1 MLNQIRLRPPSFVTD
16 RQLNALKPRYQAAF
30 PRILF
35 LCDPAGVFDARP
47 EKIALEIFPLDPL
60 QDATRFVQ
68 DLLVNFALG
77 GMMMFANDPETGL
90 QLGLVL
96 DFAKFVNPR
105 PPTSIEEARRLA
117 ILNSCSPQQ
126 QEQETVQVVSEPAE
140 VAPIAPIDDAFSLV
154 WIDEADQ
161 STLTPTYE
169 SLAKILSERTGWD
182 IRPAHVEKW
191 MKDSDAA
198 DALDVYVADAIV
210 RAEDFPRYPATGV
223 EEKFKQF
230 LQEQLG

>member
-30 PRILF
+30 PRILL

-140 VAPIAPIDDAFSLV
+140 VAPIAPIDETNAPYTDAPS
-154 WIDEADQ
+154 
-161 STLTPTYE
+161 YE

-191 MKDSDAA
+191 MKDADAA
-198 DALDVYVADAIV
+198 DALDLYVADAIV